1 MTPQRYRVPVDGGE
15 LAVARWGDGG
25 PVVLA
30 AHGITASHLSWAV
43 VAELIANELTL
54 IAPDLRGRGDSGQ
67 LPGPY
72 GMAQHA
78 RDLLAVV
85 DHAGASEVV
94 VAGHSMGGFVATTFA
109 TMFPERTAGVVLA
122 DGGPAIVAPQPEG
135 TDIDVVLQAVI
146 GPALDRLRRTF
157 ASREEHRA
165 FWRAHPAFAGTGA
178 DLERLDAYADH
189 DLHGPDGALRSK
201 VSIDA
206 VRADGRD
213 TLINDDIRHAVGQID
228 APAVLLLAERG
239 MLNEETPLL
248 STDAVSALRTRR
260 GPLETI
266 RVPGTNHYT
275 LTMSAPGARAIA
287 YQVRRLATVADA
299 GSRGA

>member
-1 MTPQRYRVPVDGGE
+1 MTPQRYRVPVDNGD
-15 LAVARWGDGG
+15 LDVARWGDEG
-25 PVVLA
+25 PVVVA

-43 VAELIANELTL
+43 VAEQIANELTL
-54 IAPDLRGRGDSGQ
+54 IAPDLRGRGDSGR
-67 LPGPY
+67 LPGPF

-109 TMFPERTAGVVLA
+109 TMFPDRTSGVVLI
-122 DGGPAIVAPQPEG
+122 DGGPAIGTPPEG
-135 TDIDVVLQAVI
+135 TDVDVVLRAVV

-157 ASREEHRA
+157 ASREEYRA
-165 FWRAHPAFAGTGA
+165 FWREHPAFAGTGT
-178 DLERLDAYADH
+178 DLEALDAFADH
-189 DLHGPDGALRSK
+189 DLSGPEEQMRSK
-201 VSIDA
+201 VNVDA
-206 VRADGRD
+206 VREDGRD
-213 TLINDDIRHAVGQID
+213 TLINDAVPRAIGEID

-239 MLNEETPLL
+239 MRNEETPLFR
-248 STDAVSALRTRR
+248 TDMVSALRTRR

-275 LTMSAPGARAIA
+275 VTMSAPGARAVA
-287 YQVRRLATVADA
+287 YQLRRLAAVAGA